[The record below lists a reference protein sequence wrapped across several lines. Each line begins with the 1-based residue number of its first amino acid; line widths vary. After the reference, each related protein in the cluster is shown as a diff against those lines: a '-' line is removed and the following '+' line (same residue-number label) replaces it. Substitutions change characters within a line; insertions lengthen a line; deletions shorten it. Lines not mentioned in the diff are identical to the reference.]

1 MLKAPKLKKPVL
13 AYAIIGMACFL
24 VLGSIF
30 LFVSAKRVK
39 DVTEG
44 AAAGSL
50 YVAADASVVKQL
62 MPGFAYIQNHKDGVQ
77 QNSGYGIFSNNMQLA
92 LCRTHEDAQWAL
104 DAILAGHAM
113 EGTTAAFVQDV
124 RIEPS
129 EGKILGREEALLTIQ
144 NGMDTLPYVVK
155 DEQTSKDICTKFNM
169 SQQEYQALNVSGGTT
184 LVPGQFVVV
193 KATQLPLLQVK
204 NVLVKTETKEIP
216 YTTQTISDNTLT
228 KGTSVTKQAGVNGVQ
243 TRTTTITY
251 IDEVEVNSV
260 VTDYVTTKEPVTKI
274 VRKGTKP
281 PADAASA
288 PKFKWPV
295 SGTISSPFGTRWGKK
310 HEGLDIAVPTGT
322 NVKASAAGTVK
333 RAFNNGDYGLFVEID
348 HGNGWITRYG
358 HNSKLLV
365 KAGDKVSAG
374 QVIALSGSTG
384 HSTGP
389 HCHFEIR
396 KSGVPK
402 DPLLYLP

>member
-1 MLKAPKLKKPVL
+1 MPRAPKLKKPALVYCVVGL
-13 AYAIIGMACFL
+13 AFL
-24 VLGSIF
+24 LVFGCIFAFIF
-30 LFVSAKRVK
+30 LGKGK

-50 YVAADASVVKQL
+50 YVAADASVVQQL
-62 MPGFAYIQNHKDGVQ
+62 MPGFAYQKNHEDGVHQ
-77 QNSGYGIFSNNMQLA
+77 DSGYGIFSNNMQLA
-92 LCRTHEDAQWAL
+92 LLKTQEDAQWVL
-104 DAILAGHAM
+104 DCVLSSHFMQGA
-113 EGTTAAFVQDV
+113 TASFVQEV
-124 RIEPS
+124 RIQPS
-129 EGKILGREEALLTIQ
+129 VGKILGREEALLSIQ
-144 NGMDTLPYVVK
+144 GGMNSAPYIVK
-155 DEQTSKDICTKFNM
+155 DAQSVKDICTEFNM
-169 SQQEYQALNVSGGTT
+169 TQQEYQALNVSGGTT

-193 KATQLPLLQVK
+193 KTAQTPLIKVK
-204 NVLVKTETKEIP
+204 NILVKTETKEIP
-216 YTTQTISDNTLT
+216 YSTQTLSDSTLL

-251 IDEVEVNSV
+251 IDGVEVDNKA
-260 VTDYVTTKEPVTKI
+260 TDFVTTKEPVAKI
-274 VRKGTKP
+274 IRKGTKP

-288 PKFKWPV
+288 PKFRWPV
-295 SGTISSPFGTRWGKK
+295 SGPISSPFGTRWGKK

-322 NVKASAAGTVK
+322 NVKAAAAGTVL

-365 KAGDKVSAG
+365 KAGDKISAG

-396 KSGVPK
+396 KNGVPK